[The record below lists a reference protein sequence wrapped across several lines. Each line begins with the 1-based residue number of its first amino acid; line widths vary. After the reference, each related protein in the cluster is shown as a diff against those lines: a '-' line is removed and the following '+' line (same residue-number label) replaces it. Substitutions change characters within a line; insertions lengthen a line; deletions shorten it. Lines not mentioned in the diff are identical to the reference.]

1 MAEHRGQDRGAR
13 QLGQIEFV
21 AAVRLWRDQLDPDVG
36 QDRGYGPPHVVVSPH
51 DVRNQQRVGPVYGR
65 PGRLVTAQ
73 PYGLP
78 RVENPGAVPLQERG
92 GQADLAGRLIIVTMR

>member
-1 MAEHRGQDRGAR
+1 MRGSWGKSNSSRRSGSGVISSIPMSAR
-13 QLGQIEFV
+13 T
-21 AAVRLWRDQLDPDVG
+21 VRD
-36 QDRGYGPPHVVVSPH
+36 GPPHVVVLPH
-51 DVRNQQRVGPVYGR
+51 EVRNQQRVGPVYGR